1 MSVRTFIATNAR
13 EGLMRVRSELG
24 DDAVVL
30 STRPHPQGVE
40 LLASAYGD
48 LAVPAAGDLPD
59 TSGSSRILA
68 ELSRLRGLL
77 QNQLA
82 GFAWG
87 ATRRRDPVRVAVMQS
102 LFAAGF
108 GSSLARTLAAHL
120 PRGLDNEAAQR
131 WLRQILIR
139 NLPVVARDA
148 GLMTAGGR
156 YALVGSTGS
165 GKTTTLAKL
174 AARGVDVHGS
184 AQVALVAADAYRIG
198 ATAQLKVYADLLGVS
213 LHVCEDPAA
222 LVRLLPELAARK
234 LVLIDTAG
242 FAPSDPRI
250 REIRAL
256 DGLGVRRLAVIA
268 ANQQGAAI
276 EQAMLRFGD
285 AATACILTKLDE
297 APQPGAALDSLIRHR
312 LPLAYIA
319 GGQRVPED
327 LHAPNAAYLIDRALK
342 GGQIATP
349 FALETEDWPLF
360 AGVEADR
367 AERHGQ
373 KGTSTLKG
381 TSTQKGTSTLKGTS
395 TQKGT
400 SAG

>member
-1 MSVRTFIATNAR
+1 MSVRIFIATNAR
-13 EGLMRVRSELG
+13 EGLARIRRELG

-30 STRPHPQGVE
+30 STRPHPEGVE

-48 LAVPAAGDLPD
+48 LAIPAASEMPD
-59 TSGSSRILA
+59 ASGSSRILG
-68 ELSRLRGLL
+68 ELARLRGLL

-87 ATRRRDPVRVAVMQS
+87 AARRRDPVRVAVMQT

-108 GSSLARTLAAHL
+108 GSSLARTLAARL
-120 PRGLDNEAAQR
+120 PRGLDGEAAQR
-131 WLRQILIR
+131 WLRQVLIR
-139 NLPVVARDA
+139 NLPVLGRDA
-148 GLMTAGGR
+148 DLMAQGGY

-174 AARGVDVHGS
+174 ATRGVDAHG
-184 AQVALVAADAYRIG
+184 ATQVALVAADAYRIG
-198 ATAQLKVYADLLGVS
+198 ATAQLTVYADLLGVS
-213 LHVCEDPAA
+213 LHVCEDQAG
-222 LVRLLPELAARK
+222 LVRLLPELADRK

-250 REIRAL
+250 RESRAL
-256 DGLGVRRLAVIA
+256 DVLGVRRLAVIA

-276 EQAMLRFGD
+276 EQAMLRFGEE
-285 AATACILTKLDE
+285 AVACILTKLDE

-342 GGQIATP
+342 GGQLATP
-349 FALETEDWPLF
+349 YALEAEDWPLF

-373 KGTSTLKG
+373 KGTS
-381 TSTQKGTSTLKGTS
+381 
-395 TQKGT
+395 
-400 SAG
+400 AG